1 MVDPHEPDPRAD
13 PVIPP
18 PPAIPGTSETAPH
31 VVPLAPPL
39 SGPAS
44 PAPGAPP
51 AASPDGYGPP
61 PPPQLPPYASTG
73 QPGSAGQP
81 GTASQ
86 FGAVSQPGIYPTA
99 AYPGIGAPAPARTSG
114 RAIGIVFGSIGAVLI
129 VGIIAV
135 AVLLGSLTATRT
147 DPSTAPLPTSISEPP
162 SGPDAGAGAEIA
174 DILDA
179 KMDEY
184 KRLRDSGAL
193 WQSIPDNDFNRTAV
207 AAFLFF
213 LTDMKVAT
221 LWGVDAAQAQEYEER
236 MTMLEERLLAQQPL
250 GDDIKITLEDQIFT
264 YDGET
269 GEGGFTP
276 K

>member
-1 MVDPHEPDPRAD
+1 MVDPHERDAHSD

-18 PPAIPGTSETAPH
+18 PPAVPGASEAASP

-39 SGPAS
+39 SGPVS
-44 PAPGAPP
+44 PAPAAPP
-51 AASPDGYGPP
+51 TAPGGYGAP
-61 PPPQLPPYASTG
+61 PPPQLPPYAAMG
-73 QPGSAGQP
+73 QQPGGYAQPDAGP
-81 GTASQ
+81 
-86 FGAVSQPGIYPTA
+86 QPGIYPTA
-99 AYPGIGAPAPARTSG
+99 AYPGTGAPAPARTSG

-135 AVLLGSLTATRT
+135 AMLLGALTATRT
-147 DPSTAPLPTSISEPP
+147 DPSTAPLPPSITEPP
-162 SGPDAGAGAEIA
+162 RSPDADAGAGAEIA

-193 WQSIPDNDFNRTAV
+193 WQTIPDNDFNRTAV

-221 LWGVDAAQAQEYEER
+221 IWGVDAAQAQEYEER

-250 GDDIKITLEDQIFT
+250 GDDIKITLEDQVFT